1 MPTIDLGRV
10 KGEKGEP
17 FTYDDFTQEQ
27 LAFLK
32 GEKGDTP
39 IIKAGVVTP
48 LAPTEAPTVSANTSG
63 VTTTFHFGIPKGDI
77 STVESPAFDDSVSA
91 YTTLQQAN
99 SGAEEAVNGIQSH
112 VSLFTTLSNMKKS
125 LSAIVQGL
133 KILGT
138 NVGVITGITSDL
150 NSESDTIAA
159 SSKAVATLSS
169 NLRAK
174 KIWTG
179 EAAER
184 SSIQFTEDIRKYNQ
198 LFFYTGGIV
207 LSGFILGNVT
217 AQGIF
222 TNNISSISLYGLYAV
237 VKNDGLTLQL
247 NNLTRCILNTNTSN
261 YTSEHFTITQ
271 IYGL

>member
-48 LAPTEAPTVSANTSG
+48 LEPTEAPTVSANTNG
-63 VTTTFHFGIPKGDI
+63 ITTTFHFGIPKGDI
-77 STVESPAFDDSVSA
+77 SIVETPAFDDSVST

-159 SSKAVATLSS
+159 SSKAVATLNS
-169 NLRAK
+169 NLA
-174 KIWTG
+174 IQTG
-179 EAAER
+179 KMTPIASAFNM
-184 SSIQFTEDIRKYNQ
+184 S
-198 LFFYTGGIV
+198 GGI
-207 LSGFILGNVT
+207 LQKTGNVKRIVFAGQVT
-217 AQGIF
+217 APKNIYTTIITVPLEYDPKNRAITKAIWFNNLMIGYLSF
-222 TNNISSISLYGLYAV
+222 TNGE
-237 VKNDGLTLQL
+237 VKIQPNQEL
-247 NNLTRCILNTNTSN
+247 NNT
-261 YTSEHFTITQ
+261 TIYIDETY
-271 IYGL
+271 I